1 MGWAGTRSATKPSFD
16 TIGCGASDVARKT
29 TVYGPGRFFA
39 QNASAIAVRCPKRK
53 TSPTS
58 ATEIETGKSRGR
70 DFAAYNFSTAPA
82 WNGSA
87 ASPYTVSVGC
97 TTRPPAPR
105 MSRIRDI
112 LGAGG
117 LVVHPTDTE
126 YGLAADPFQ
135 AGAVEKLYAAKSRPR
150 DLPVSISV
158 ADVGDVFRF
167 GQRTAIAE
175 AFCAKNLP
183 GPYTVVL
190 SATSE
195 APQAIVSKDGLIALR
210 VPAHPISRLLAKS
223 FGPVTSTS
231 ANRHGQPAPST
242 CEDAREQLGDR
253 VDLYVDGGPTL
264 LGGESTVVDLS
275 GPRAKILR
283 QGPIRPGA

>member
-1 MGWAGTRSATKPSFD
+1 MVETVVALSLGTKYLLDP
-16 TIGCGASDVARKT
+16 
-29 TVYGPGRFFA
+29 
-39 QNASAIAVRCPKRK
+39 
-53 TSPTS
+53 
-58 ATEIETGKSRGR
+58 
-70 DFAAYNFSTAPA
+70 AALA
-82 WNGSA
+82 
-87 ASPYTVSVGC
+87 
-97 TTRPPAPR
+97 
-105 MSRIRDI
+105 RIRDI
-112 LGAGG
+112 LVAGG
-117 LVVHPTDTE
+117 LVVHPTDTV

-158 ADVGDVFRF
+158 ADVGDVFRY

-190 SATSE
+190 RATSE
-195 APQAIVSKDGLIALR
+195 APQPIVSKDGSIALR
-210 VPAHPISRLLAKS
+210 VPAHPISRLLAKA